1 MHTPHEYNYTL
12 LTFLCIPV
20 RVHLCALV
28 CMLTSAKCGSCSFFF
43 NTLDL
48 WQNTVL
54 ELLYE
59 VLPVETASEL

>member
-1 MHTPHEYNYTL
+1 
-12 LTFLCIPV
+12 
-20 RVHLCALV
+20 
-28 CMLTSAKCGSCSFFF
+28 MLTSAKCGSCSFFF